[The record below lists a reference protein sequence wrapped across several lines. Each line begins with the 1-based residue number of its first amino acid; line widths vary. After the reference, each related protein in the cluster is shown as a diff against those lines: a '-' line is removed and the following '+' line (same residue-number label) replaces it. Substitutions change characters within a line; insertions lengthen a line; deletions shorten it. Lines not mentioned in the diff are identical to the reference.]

1 MTRLALALTL
11 IAAPALADTVTLKGS
26 TVTLRPTER
35 PGALAE
41 VEFYNDASNWQ
52 DDNGD
57 HVLTLGG
64 LQVGLRFTWN
74 VAGDNDQIELTPPEG
89 VICDPRDCTLSL
101 GEGETGMV
109 HLFSVEGVGM

>member
-1 MTRLALALTL
+1 MFRKALSLAL
-11 IAAPALADTVTLKGS
+11 IAAPALADTVALKGS

-35 PGALAE
+35 PGAMAE

-57 HVLTLGG
+57 HVLALDGLEVG
-64 LQVGLRFTWN
+64 LQFTWN
-74 VAGDNDQIELTPPEG
+74 AAGSDDRIELTPPEG
-89 VICDPRDCTLSL
+89 VICDPRDCTLDL
-101 GEGETGMV
+101 PEGQAGVV